1 MKKYMR
7 IMVDDVELTAVQL
20 NALIPPVPTVEHP
33 NGADLVTPGNEVNL
47 IPNTPRGRVFARITN
62 NGASTITITLD
73 ATATVTEGSS
83 GSLAVADPAPTI
95 VTGASKVIGP
105 FSANFERTG
114 SKVAIT
120 WTRNTVASADI
131 DIETYKIV

>member
-20 NALIPPVPTVEHP
+20 NALIPPTPTVEHP
-33 NGADLVTPGNEVNL
+33 NGADLGVSGNEVNL
-47 IPNTPRGRVFARITN
+47 IPNTPRGRVFTRITN

-83 GSLAVADPAPTI
+83 GSLAVTDPAPTI
-95 VTGASKVIGP
+95 LAGASKVIGP